1 MGVLLCANVAGGEVL
16 EPCRIMAGGAALGPA
31 DVPLIS

>member
-16 EPCRIMAGGAALGPA
+16 EHYRSVAGGAALGPA
-31 DVPLIS
+31 DVSMPS